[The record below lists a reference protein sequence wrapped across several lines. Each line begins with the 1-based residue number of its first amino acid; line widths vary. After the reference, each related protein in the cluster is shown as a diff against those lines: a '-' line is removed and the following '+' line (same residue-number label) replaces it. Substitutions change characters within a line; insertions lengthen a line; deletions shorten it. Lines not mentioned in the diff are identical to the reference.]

1 MSRKLALNSC
11 IWISVVFD
19 VLVISLS
26 HECCFNP
33 QKQKISRTKYL
44 TFCQAQESHLYLTLL
59 TTKSKEIFQLQSL
72 CFHQSRPR
80 SSVYWTRQPL
90 LCHWSVPPL
99 YTHTH
104 HPPELFH
111 TGHHHCVC
119 CCGLCCTCSIS
130 ILYCIIS
137 SALQCSVCPSQLH
150 SDWCNVVVLLELYC
164 TVTFHSSISIYALQI

>member
-1 MSRKLALNSC
+1 M
-11 IWISVVFD
+11 VFD

-26 HECCFNP
+26 HECCFKL

-44 TFCQAQESHLYLTLL
+44 TFCQAQESHLNLTLL

-99 YTHTH
+99 YTHI
-104 HPPELFH
+104 H
-111 TGHHHCVC
+111 TILQNYFRLSLATITVCVAVDSAVLAPYQSYTVSSAVHCSVQFAPLNFTLT
-119 CCGLCCTCSIS
+119 GVML
-130 ILYCIIS
+130 LYCS
-137 SALQCSVCPSQLH
+137 NFTVQLH
-150 SDWCNVVVLLELYC
+150 SIPPYLYTLC
-164 TVTFHSSISIYALQI
+164 KYNEIFHIHLK